1 MATYK
6 VRSAGKIYDFQGP
19 DGLPPDAVKMLASD
33 YFSLGQTQPEAPP
46 PEPKGESGF
55 IPSVKRGFG
64 QLGILA
70 GDVIPA
76 MAAHA
81 VGAEDYAKKQMQ
93 EAAKSSEELAK
104 KYPAEIASYKNI
116 KGFGDAFTY
125 AKEAV
130 GEALPTMIP
139 SLFTGGAATIAGRGA
154 IAAATSAAENAVLA
168 GAAKGVVGEELKQ
181 LATKAG
187 VEAARKVALKYE
199 VGGALAGSAAQNIPD
214 VYQNIYEKT
223 GKQDLGAAFA
233 AGSFNAALDAIT
245 PINLLRKA
253 KMSGIPSKE
262 LGAAWAKRMGKGAL
276 EGFVTEGGTE
286 ALQEASSIAAE
297 NFVAQNSDFFTKANF
312 ERMLE
317 AGLKGG
323 LGGAGITGATNVA
336 FGKGPEKV
344 EPEAIKTSGLG
355 DTEVPEDVGG
365 APALPPPPTPPSG
378 GKRTVEGFGI
388 EPAPEQ
394 VTIPPAVRDQLDEIL
409 GKMLN
414 IGFSP
419 AEALEALKTDN
430 ANPELIRYAEEYFKQ
445 LGAGNAGKPDAGT
458 SGAGAGV
465 GTQPSTKPPTG
476 VAGTTKPDGVVPTKP
491 DANVPPSGKGKQP
504 GTLGEG
510 LGLAT
515 IPYETSAFGGVGKPL
530 VRSSGESNIIDYS
543 GRKIVLMDVNGVQVP
558 YYLSTG
564 SGGKVDVPA
573 GKWYPFF
580 GIGKDGWI
588 NKTGGKEMAGY
599 YGSPALRKAGETLDK
614 NIGDIRG
621 DDTHPR
627 VSSTGSHIDAINTGF
642 NPAENGTPE
651 TLATVRGNIDKL
663 LAQIKGK
670 PSTVEENKPAV
681 PADTEPTS
689 PFGSA
694 EPPTDTTPP
703 VGFTPDDRV
712 LDDYEGL
719 AEVYNKDRK
728 SINRKMPDF
737 KKLSNEQK
745 ERFAKASLDE
755 QEAVFDRIAE
765 ELHGKAETYTPDR
778 MREIV
783 DTTGDGEQALKY
795 LANSSVSDTNKVLA
809 GFLHNFFSKTKLFP
823 TIETELE
830 KSNTGHAGTYTSP
843 THEIKIVAPGKGKQ
857 SRLPKGFGYDTEETT
872 LHEFTHAA
880 TKRIVYLIKTQGRN
894 AVTPQQYAAY
904 KHLESL
910 RDTVK
915 AKFST
920 EQNAE
925 FRRAMSPPDAAHDI
939 DEFIA
944 WGMTNAKFKEALR
957 NVKIKPE
964 NSIFNKTYSKVKDA
978 FDEFVKTIAQLL
990 GMPDEVSIGKSSNAQ
1005 IELVGSLKYLLSTP
1019 LTRTDMLKSSRTNP
1033 QTTTQQQTVTAP
1045 SRDESKMTDK
1055 ELADEAEAEV
1065 QIKERTPKSFFKDLF
1080 SKRGMQ
1086 NLATAFVSD
1095 RYPLKVAS
1103 DKASLFGILRRFGDG
1118 VNDVWGQIT
1127 TAGGKAVFYYDT
1139 VMRNANDEVS
1149 AAVEAYAAKT
1159 GLPLKEALSRLH
1171 IIMEAKH
1178 EGERR
1183 FVHFLKNVPLDD
1195 LEQRIT
1201 YKGQKYSA
1209 AAFRAAI
1216 MKELAQPAYEIT
1228 PDMTEE
1234 QIDQLDKARREHV
1247 LDLRSMLETVVADK
1261 SFWAKTIGNK
1271 LVDQNTNPAFDQN
1284 SPMYNVIA
1292 DRTTRQIEAIKRQ
1305 KMVPGTE
1312 AEVQRVSDSLK
1323 KVHELTKM
1331 LNKRANYQ
1339 SQPSSNV
1346 IDFYDFKNYVP
1357 FKGKPGFTTIDSEY
1371 NMESRRLGG
1380 DMQEGQDPFGGR
1392 KSESE
1397 NPILQSQAD
1406 GAMAAMRLGRKD
1418 LVLAIKNAIKDGIIK
1433 GTVKEKEINFEDR
1446 FLGAASKEAIGG
1458 PNKIF
1463 MYNEDGTIDVLEVHD
1478 KTQLEAI
1485 RRSYRTASPLLDMLN
1500 GITSGIGQTHTRY
1513 NPAFAPMNFVRD
1525 ALTNA
1530 FNLGADFGP
1539 AKSAQLLAAI
1549 SSDVAGGGM
1558 GKSMR
1563 FSNLYSKGKF
1573 DEIER
1578 LAATDKYYA
1587 DLLEYTQAGGRV
1599 SYLEGLAA
1607 KGALDNLI
1615 KEVGRSGI
1623 LQTKDQID
1631 RFIDVY
1637 NDVFELSSRAATY
1650 RMLKDQFFAE
1660 NKASGKFEKDAD
1672 ALADAKAHAVEYA
1685 KNLANFEQVGKY
1697 GKEAGAIFMF
1707 FRPAAIGAARAI
1719 ESLAPAF
1726 GFNEERFREE
1736 AVAEGRTPDQIDKAV
1751 KEMQKKTNQARV
1763 MAMGLTGMGV
1773 GIYMMALMMAGDDD
1787 QGRNKV
1793 ATDDMARW
1801 TRYARFHIPGTDII
1815 IQIPWGY
1822 GLGAF
1827 ASAGAQIAA
1836 IGAGKSSVGE
1846 AFGNIVT
1853 TGMDSFLP
1861 LPVSRI
1867 NWVDNFP
1874 AAAMDTV
1881 TPSMF
1886 RPFFEYVMNLDSL
1899 GREIYNNRQSKY
1911 GDAYTGGDSIPEM
1924 YKQTARALFDATNGA
1939 IDWSPN
1945 TMYFFASNYADG
1957 MAKMASSTTNLG
1969 LSVTG
1974 QKEFDLKNDVAFVSS
1989 FVGSKSN
1996 IDAREFSSI
2005 ETQIKTLD
2013 KRINSLKDRPEQLKQ
2028 FMESNPTAYGAVQFY
2043 NSQINGALKNI
2054 RTQQNVVR
2062 ASKDLTIMERK
2073 AELEKLQLLSNMVK
2087 HRLVETFD
2095 ILDIKP

>member
-1 MATYK
+1 
-6 VRSAGKIYDFQGP
+6 
-19 DGLPPDAVKMLASD
+19 
-33 YFSLGQTQPEAPP
+33 
-46 PEPKGESGF
+46 
-55 IPSVKRGFG
+55 
-64 QLGILA
+64 
-70 GDVIPA
+70 
-76 MAAHA
+76 
-81 VGAEDYAKKQMQ
+81 
-93 EAAKSSEELAK
+93 
-104 KYPAEIASYKNI
+104 
-116 KGFGDAFTY
+116 
-125 AKEAV
+125 
-130 GEALPTMIP
+130 
-139 SLFTGGAATIAGRGA
+139 
-154 IAAATSAAENAVLA
+154 
-168 GAAKGVVGEELKQ
+168 
-181 LATKAG
+181 
-187 VEAARKVALKYE
+187 
-199 VGGALAGSAAQNIPD
+199 
-214 VYQNIYEKT
+214 
-223 GKQDLGAAFA
+223 
-233 AGSFNAALDAIT
+233 
-245 PINLLRKA
+245 
-253 KMSGIPSKE
+253 
-262 LGAAWAKRMGKGAL
+262 
-276 EGFVTEGGTE
+276 
-286 ALQEASSIAAE
+286 
-297 NFVAQNSDFFTKANF
+297 
-312 ERMLE
+312 
-317 AGLKGG
+317 
-323 LGGAGITGATNVA
+323 
-336 FGKGPEKV
+336 
-344 EPEAIKTSGLG
+344 
-355 DTEVPEDVGG
+355 
-365 APALPPPPTPPSG
+365 
-378 GKRTVEGFGI
+378 
-388 EPAPEQ
+388 
-394 VTIPPAVRDQLDEIL
+394 
-409 GKMLN
+409 
-414 IGFSP
+414 
-419 AEALEALKTDN
+419 
-430 ANPELIRYAEEYFKQ
+430 
-445 LGAGNAGKPDAGT
+445 
-458 SGAGAGV
+458 
-465 GTQPSTKPPTG
+465 
-476 VAGTTKPDGVVPTKP
+476 
-491 DANVPPSGKGKQP
+491 
-504 GTLGEG
+504 
-510 LGLAT
+510 
-515 IPYETSAFGGVGKPL
+515 
-530 VRSSGESNIIDYS
+530 
-543 GRKIVLMDVNGVQVP
+543 
-558 YYLSTG
+558 
-564 SGGKVDVPA
+564 
-573 GKWYPFF
+573 
-580 GIGKDGWI
+580 
-588 NKTGGKEMAGY
+588 
-599 YGSPALRKAGETLDK
+599 
-614 NIGDIRG
+614 
-621 DDTHPR
+621 
-627 VSSTGSHIDAINTGF
+627 
-642 NPAENGTPE
+642 
-651 TLATVRGNIDKL
+651 
-663 LAQIKGK
+663 
-670 PSTVEENKPAV
+670 
-681 PADTEPTS
+681 
-689 PFGSA
+689 
-694 EPPTDTTPP
+694 
-703 VGFTPDDRV
+703 
-712 LDDYEGL
+712 
-719 AEVYNKDRK
+719 
-728 SINRKMPDF
+728 MPDF
-737 KKLSNEQK
+737 KKLSDEQK
-745 ERFAKASLDE
+745 ERFAKASLEE
-755 QEAVFDRIAE
+755 QEAIFDRIAE
-765 ELHGKAETYTPDR
+765 ELHGKAETYTPSR

-783 DTTGDGEQALKY
+783 DTTGNGEQALKY
-795 LANSSVSDTNKVLA
+795 LANSSASDTNKVLA
-809 GFLHNFFSKTKLFP
+809 GFLHNFFSKTKKFP
-823 TIETELE
+823 TIKTELE
-830 KSNTGHAGTYTSP
+830 KSNTGHAGAYASP
-843 THEIKIVAPGKGKQ
+843 SHEIRIVAPGKGKQ
-857 SRLPKGFGYDTEETT
+857 SRLPKGYGYDTEETA
-872 LHEFTHAA
+872 LHEYVHAA
-880 TKRIVYLIKTQGRN
+880 AKRIVYLIKTQGRN

-904 KHLESL
+904 QHLESL
-910 RDTVK
+910 RATVLSK
-915 AKFST
+915 LST
-920 EQNAE
+920 EQKIE
-925 FRRAMSPPDAAHDI
+925 FRHALSPSDVAHDI
-939 DEFIA
+939 DEFVA
-944 WGMTNAKFKEALR
+944 WGMTNAKFQEALR
-957 NVKIKPE
+957 SIKIRE
-964 NSIFNKTYSKVKDA
+964 QDSIFTKVKDA

-990 GMPDEVSIGKSSNAQ
+990 GMPNEVSIGKSSNAQ

-1019 LTRTDMLKSSRTNP
+1019 LSKTDMLKGMLSSR
-1033 QTTTQQQTVTAP
+1033 QVTTQQQTVTAP
-1045 SRDESKMTDK
+1045 SRDESTMTDK

-1086 NLATAFVSD
+1086 NLATSFVSD

-1118 VNDVWGQIT
+1118 INDVWGQIT

-1216 MKELAQPAYEIT
+1216 MKELAQPAYAIT

-1234 QIDQLDKARREHV
+1234 QISQLDEARREHV

-1261 SFWAKTIGNK
+1261 SFWAKTINDK

-1312 AEVQRVSDSLK
+1312 DEVQRVSDALK

-1446 FLGAASKEAIGG
+1446 FLGSASKDAIGG

-1478 KTQLEAI
+1478 KAQLEAI

-1539 AKSAQLLAAI
+1539 AKSAQLLSAI
-1549 SSDVAGGGM
+1549 ASDVAGNGM

-1623 LQTKDQID
+1623 LRTKDQID
-1631 RFIDVY
+1631 KFIDVY

-1660 NKASGKFEKDAD
+1660 NKASGKFENDAD

-1751 KEMQKKTNQARV
+1751 KEMQQKTNQARV

-1801 TRYARFHIPGTDII
+1801 TRYARFHMPGTDII

-1827 ASAGAQIAA
+1827 ASAGAQIAS
-1836 IGAGKSSVGE
+1836 IGAGKTSVGE

-1924 YKQTARALFDATNGA
+1924 YKQAARALFDATNGA
-1939 IDWSPN
+1939 VDWSPN

-1969 LSVTG
+1969 LSVAG

-2005 ETQIKTLD
+2005 ENQIKGLD

-2095 ILDIKP
+2095 VLDIKP

>member
-1 MATYK
+1 
-6 VRSAGKIYDFQGP
+6 
-19 DGLPPDAVKMLASD
+19 MLASD
-33 YFSLGQTQPEAPP
+33 YFNFSQAPQEAPP

-55 IPSVKRGFG
+55 MPSVKRGFG
-64 QLGILA
+64 QLGALG
-70 GDVIPA
+70 GDVVPA
-76 MAAHA
+76 MLAQA
-81 VGAEDYAKKQMQ
+81 VGPIFSKNSEAYSEAQMQ
-93 EAAKSSEELAK
+93 EYAKTSEELAK
-104 KYPAEIASYKNI
+104 KYPAEIASYKDI
-116 KGFGDAFTY
+116 KGVGDALTY

-130 GEALPTMIP
+130 GEAVPTILP
-139 SLFTGGAATIAGRGA
+139 SLFTGGTATLLGKGA
-154 IAAATSAAENAVLA
+154 IAAANNAAKNAVLA
-168 GAAKGVVGEELKQ
+168 GAARGVVGEELKQ

-245 PINLLRKA
+245 PISLLRKA
-253 KMSGIPSKE
+253 KLSGIPSEE
-262 LGAAWAKRMGKGAL
+262 LGAAWAKRMGKGAVQ
-276 EGFVTEGGTE
+276 GFATEGGTE

-297 NFVAQNSDFFTKANF
+297 NFVAQNSDFFTKENF
-312 ERMLE
+312 ERLIE

-323 LGGAGITGATNVA
+323 LGGAGITAATNVA

-344 EPEAIKTSGLG
+344 EPEAIQTSGLG
-355 DTEVPEDVGG
+355 DTEVPENVDGG
-365 APALPPPPTPPSG
+365 PSLPPPPPPPPSG
-378 GKRTVEGFGI
+378 GGRTVEGFGV
-388 EPAPEQ
+388 EPPPEQ
-394 VTIPPAVRDQLDEIL
+394 ITIPPVVKDQID
-409 GKMLN
+409 KMLD

-430 ANPELIRYAEEYFKQ
+430 ADPQLIRYAEEYIKQLGTKSVEQPEVVVGAGIPGVVKTEVDELIKSGLDHEGVITALIEGDAEPGFVEYAAKYLKQ
-445 LGAGNAGKPDAGT
+445 LGAGNAGQPNAGS

-465 GTQPSTKPPTG
+465 GTQPDASTAPETVGAPESG
-476 VAGTTKPDGVVPTKP
+476 GVVPTGP
-491 DANVPPSGKGKQP
+491 DANVPPP
-504 GTLGEG
+504 
-510 LGLAT
+510 
-515 IPYETSAFGGVGKPL
+515 
-530 VRSSGESNIIDYS
+530 
-543 GRKIVLMDVNGVQVP
+543 RKRR
-558 YYLSTG
+558 G
-564 SGGKVDVPA
+564 SGP
-573 GKWYPFF
+573 
-580 GIGKDGWI
+580 
-588 NKTGGKEMAGY
+588 
-599 YGSPALRKAGETLDK
+599 L
-614 NIGDIRG
+614 
-621 DDTHPR
+621 
-627 VSSTGSHIDAINTGF
+627 NT
-642 NPAENGTPE
+642 PP
-651 TLATVRGNIDKL
+651 
-663 LAQIKGK
+663 
-670 PSTVEENKPAV
+670 

-689 PFGSA
+689 PFGGT
-694 EPPTDTTPP
+694 EPPAGTTPP
-703 VGFTPDDRV
+703 VEFTPDERV

-719 AEVYNKDRK
+719 AEVYNKDRR

-745 ERFAKASLDE
+745 ERFAKATLDE
-755 QEAVFDRIAE
+755 QEAMFDRIAE
-765 ELHGKAETYTPDR
+765 ELHGKAETYTPER

-783 DTTGDGEQALKY
+783 DTTGNGEQALKY
-795 LANSSVSDTNKVLA
+795 LANSSASDTNKVLA
-809 GFLHNFFSKTKLFP
+809 GFLHNFFSKTKKFP
-823 TIETELE
+823 TIKTELE
-830 KSNTGHAGTYTSP
+830 KSNTGHAGAYASP
-843 THEIKIVAPGKGKQ
+843 SHEIRIVAPGKGKQ
-857 SRLPKGFGYDTEETT
+857 SRLPKGYGYDTEETT
-872 LHEFTHAA
+872 LHEYVHAA
-880 TKRIVYLIKTQGRN
+880 AKRIVYLIKTQGRN

-920 EQNAE
+920 EQNRE
-925 FRRAMSPPDAAHDI
+925 FRSAMSPPDAEHDI

-944 WGMTNAKFKEALR
+944 WGMTNAKFQAALR
-957 NVKIKPE
+957 SVKIKPE

-990 GMPDEVSIGKSSNAQ
+990 GMPNEISIGKSSDAY

-1019 LTRTDMLKSSRTNP
+1019 LSKTDMLKGMLSSR
-1033 QTTTQQQTVTAP
+1033 QVTTQQQTVSAP
-1045 SRDESKMTDK
+1045 SRDESTMTDK

-1080 SKRGMQ
+1080 SKRGAQ
-1086 NLATAFVSD
+1086 RLATNFVSD

-1103 DKASLFGILRRFGDG
+1103 NKADLFGILRTFGEG
-1118 VNDVWGQIT
+1118 INDVWTQVT
-1127 TAGGKAVFYYDT
+1127 TSGGKAVYIYDT
-1139 VMRNANDEVS
+1139 VMRNSNDEVS

-1209 AAFRAAI
+1209 AAFRSAI
-1216 MKELAQPAYEIT
+1216 MKELSQPAYEVT

-1234 QIDQLDKARREHV
+1234 QISQLDEARREHV
-1247 LDLRSMLETVVADK
+1247 LDLRSMLETIVADK
-1261 SFWAKTIGNK
+1261 SFLAKTINGK
-1271 LVDQNTNPAFDQN
+1271 LVDQNTNPAFDPN

-1312 AEVQRVSDSLK
+1312 AEVQRVSDALR

-1380 DMQEGQDPFGGR
+1380 ELQEGQDPFSGR

-1397 NPILQSQAD
+1397 NPILQSQAE

-1418 LVLAIKNAIKDGIIK
+1418 LILAIKNAIKDGIIK

-1446 FLGAASKEAIGG
+1446 FLGTASKDTIGG

-1463 MYNEDGTIDVLEVHD
+1463 MYNEDGTIDVLEIHD
-1478 KTQLEAI
+1478 KVQLEAI

-1539 AKSAQLLAAI
+1539 AKAWQLLTAI
-1549 SSDVAGGGM
+1549 ASDVVGGGM

-1578 LAATDKYYA
+1578 LAASDPYYA

-1623 LQTKDQID
+1623 LRTKDQVD

-1637 NDVFELSSRAATY
+1637 NDTFELSSRAATY
-1650 RMLKDQFFAE
+1650 RMLKSQFFAE

-1672 ALADAKAHAVEYA
+1672 ALADAKARAVEYV

-1707 FRPAAIGAARAI
+1707 FRPAATGAARAI

-1773 GIYMMALMMAGDDD
+1773 GMYMMALMMAGDDD

-1827 ASAGAQIAA
+1827 ASAGAQIAS
-1836 IGAGKSSVGE
+1836 IGAGKASVGE

-1861 LPVSRI
+1861 LPISRI
-1867 NWVDNFP
+1867 SPIDNLP
-1874 AAAMDTV
+1874 AFAMDSV

-1886 RPFFEYVMNLDSL
+1886 RPFFEYVMNLDGL

-1911 GDAYTGGDSIPEM
+1911 GDAYTGGDNIPEM
-1924 YKQTARALFDATNGA
+1924 YKQAARALFDATNGA
-1939 IDWSPN
+1939 TDISPN
-1945 TMYFFASNYADG
+1945 TMYFFASSYADG
-1957 MAKMASSTTNLG
+1957 MAKMASSATNLG
-1969 LSVTG
+1969 LSVSG

-1989 FVGSKSN
+1989 FVGAKSN

-2005 ETQIKTLD
+2005 EDQIKGLD

-2028 FMESNPTAYGAVQFY
+2028 FMEANPAAYNAVQFY

-2062 ASKDLTIMERK
+2062 ASKELTIMERK
-2073 AELEKLQLLSNMVK
+2073 EELERLKLLSNMVK
-2087 HRLVETFD
+2087 HRLVETFEL
-2095 ILDIKP
+2095 LDVKP

>member
-19 DGLPPDAVKMLASD
+19 DGLPPDAVKMLAAD
-33 YFSLGQTQPEAPP
+33 YFSFSQAPQEAPP

-64 QLGILA
+64 QLGALG
-70 GDVIPA
+70 GDVVPA
-76 MAAHA
+76 MLAQA
-81 VGAEDYAKKQMQ
+81 VGPIFSKNSEAYSEAQMQ
-93 EAAKSSEELAK
+93 EYAKTSEELAK
-104 KYPAEIASYKNI
+104 KYPAEIASYKDI
-116 KGFGDAFTY
+116 KGVGDALTY

-130 GEALPTMIP
+130 GEAVPTILP
-139 SLFTGGAATIAGRGA
+139 SLFTGGTATILGRGA
-154 IAAATSAAENAVLA
+154 IAAANNAAKNAVLA

-223 GKQDLGAAFA
+223 GKQDLSAAFV

-245 PINLLRKA
+245 PISLLRKA
-253 KMSGIPSKE
+253 KLSGIPSEE
-262 LGAAWAKRMGKGAL
+262 LGAAWAKRMGKGAVQ
-276 EGFVTEGGTE
+276 GFATEGGTE
-286 ALQEASSIAAE
+286 SLQEASSIAAE
-297 NFVAQNSDFFTKANF
+297 NFVAQNSDFFTKENF
-312 ERMLE
+312 ERLIE

-323 LGGAGITGATNVA
+323 LGGAGITAATNVA

-355 DTEVPEDVGG
+355 DTEVPEDVDGG
-365 APALPPPPTPPSG
+365 PLPLPPPPSAG
-378 GKRTVEGFGI
+378 GRTVEGFGV
-388 EPAPEQ
+388 EPPPEQ
-394 VTIPPAVRDQLDEIL
+394 ITIPPVVKDKIDEIL

-430 ANPELIRYAEEYFKQ
+430 ADPQLIRYAEEYFKQ
-445 LGAGNAGKPDAGT
+445 LGAGNAGQPNAGS

-465 GTQPSTKPPTG
+465 GTQPDAEAAPET
-476 VAGTTKPDGVVPTKP
+476 VGTPESGGVVPTGP
-491 DANVPPSGKGKQP
+491 DANVPPP
-504 GTLGEG
+504 
-510 LGLAT
+510 
-515 IPYETSAFGGVGKPL
+515 
-530 VRSSGESNIIDYS
+530 
-543 GRKIVLMDVNGVQVP
+543 RKRR
-558 YYLSTG
+558 G
-564 SGGKVDVPA
+564 SGP
-573 GKWYPFF
+573 
-580 GIGKDGWI
+580 
-588 NKTGGKEMAGY
+588 
-599 YGSPALRKAGETLDK
+599 LD
-614 NIGDIRG
+614 
-621 DDTHPR
+621 T
-627 VSSTGSHIDAINTGF
+627 
-642 NPAENGTPE
+642 TP
-651 TLATVRGNIDKL
+651 
-663 LAQIKGK
+663 
-670 PSTVEENKPAV
+670 

-689 PFGSA
+689 PFGGT
-694 EPPTDTTPP
+694 EPPVGTTPP
-703 VGFTPDDRV
+703 VEFTPDERV

-719 AEVYNKDRK
+719 AEVYNKDRR

-737 KKLSNEQK
+737 KKLSDEQK

-755 QEAVFDRIAE
+755 QEAMFDRIAE
-765 ELHGKAETYTPDR
+765 ELHGKAETYTPSR

-783 DTTGDGEQALKY
+783 DATGDGEPALKY
-795 LANSSVSDTNKVLA
+795 LANSSASDTNKVLA

-823 TIETELE
+823 TIGTELD
-830 KSNTGHAGTYTSP
+830 KPGLGRAGSYTIP
-843 THEIKIVAPGKGKQ
+843 THDIKIVGPKKGQ
-857 SRLPKGFGYDTEETT
+857 RSNLPQGLGYDAEETA
-872 LHEFTHAA
+872 LHEYVHAA
-880 TKRIVYLIKTQGRN
+880 TRRVSFLIKTQGRN

-910 RDTVK
+910 RDTVR

-925 FRRAMSPPDAAHDI
+925 FRRAMSPPDAAHNI
-939 DEFIA
+939 DEFIS
-944 WGMTNAKFKEALR
+944 WGMTNAKFQEALR

-964 NSIFNKTYSKVKDA
+964 NSIFTKVKDA

-990 GMPDEVSIGKSSNAQ
+990 GMPDEISIGKSSDAY
-1005 IELVGSLKYLLSTP
+1005 IELVGSLKYVISTP
-1019 LTRTDMLKSSRTNP
+1019 VTKEEFTKGQFVKKGKTP
-1033 QTTTQQQTVTAP
+1033 QDITQQQTVSAP
-1045 SRDESKMTDK
+1045 SRDESTMTDK

-1065 QIKERTPKSFFKDLF
+1065 QIKDRTPKSYFKDLF
-1080 SKRGMQ
+1080 SKRGAQ
-1086 NLATAFVSD
+1086 RLATNFVSD

-1103 DKASLFGILRRFGDG
+1103 NKADLFGILKTFGEG
-1118 VNDVWGQIT
+1118 VNDVWGQVT
-1127 TAGGKAVFYYDT
+1127 SSGGKAVYIYDT

-1183 FVHFLKNVPLDD
+1183 LVHFLKNVPLDD

-1209 AAFRAAI
+1209 AAFRSAI
-1216 MKELAQPAYEIT
+1216 MKELSQPAYKVT
-1228 PDMTEE
+1228 PGMTEE
-1234 QIDQLDKARREHV
+1234 QISKLDEARREHA
-1247 LDLRSMLETVVADK
+1247 LDLRSMLETIVADK
-1261 SFWAKTIGNK
+1261 SFLAKTIGNK
-1271 LVDQNTNPAFDQN
+1271 LVDQKTNPAFDLN

-1292 DRTTRQIEAIKRQ
+1292 DRTTRQIEAIKKQ

-1323 KVHELTKM
+1323 KVHDLTKM

-1380 DMQEGQDPFGGR
+1380 ELQEGQDPFGGR

-1418 LVLAIKNAIKDGIIK
+1418 LILAIKNAIKDGIIK

-1446 FLGAASKEAIGG
+1446 FLGTANKDIIGG

-1463 MYNEDGTIDVLEVHD
+1463 MYNEDGTIDVLEIHD
-1478 KTQLEAI
+1478 KVQLEAI
-1485 RRSYRTASPLLDMLN
+1485 RRSYRTASPLLDVLN
-1500 GITSGIGQTHTRY
+1500 SITSGIGQTHTRY

-1539 AKSAQLLAAI
+1539 AKSWQLLTAI
-1549 SSDVAGGGM
+1549 ASDVVGGGM

-1578 LAATDKYYA
+1578 LAASDPYYA

-1599 SYLEGLAA
+1599 SYLQGLAA
-1607 KGALDNLI
+1607 KGALDNLV

-1623 LQTKDQID
+1623 LRTKDRVD
-1631 RFIDVY
+1631 RFIDIY
-1637 NDVFELSSRAATY
+1637 NDIFELSSRAATY
-1650 RMLKDQFFAE
+1650 RMLKSQFFAE

-1672 ALADAKAHAVEYA
+1672 SLADAKARAVEYA

-1707 FRPAAIGAARAI
+1707 FRPAATGAARAI

-1726 GFNEERFREE
+1726 RLLPPGMGGFNETLFREE
-1736 AVAEGRTPDQIDKAV
+1736 AAAEGRTPEQIDKAV
-1751 KEMQKKTNQARV
+1751 KEMMQKASSAAY

-1773 GIYMMALMMAGDDD
+1773 GMYMMALMLAGDDE

-1836 IGAGKSSVGE
+1836 ISSGKASVGE

-1867 NWVDNFP
+1867 SPIDNFP
-1874 AAAMDTV
+1874 AFAMDSV

-1886 RPFFEYVMNLDSL
+1886 RPFFEYVMNLDGL

-1911 GDAYTGGDSIPEM
+1911 GDAYTGGDNIPEM
-1924 YKQTARALFDATNGA
+1924 YKKAARALFDATNGA
-1939 IDWSPN
+1939 TDISPN
-1945 TMYFFASNYADG
+1945 TMYFFASSYADG
-1957 MAKMASSTTNLG
+1957 MAKMASSATNLG
-1969 LSVTG
+1969 LSVSG

-1989 FVGSKSN
+1989 FIGSKSN

-2005 ETQIKTLD
+2005 EDQIKGLD
-2013 KRINSLKDRPEQLKQ
+2013 KRINSLKDRPDQLKQ
-2028 FMESNPTAYGAVQFY
+2028 FMEANPAAYNAVQFY

-2054 RTQQNVVR
+2054 RTQQNIVR
-2062 ASKDLTIMERK
+2062 ASKELTLMERK
-2073 AELEKLQLLSNMVK
+2073 EELERLKLLSNMVK
-2087 HRLVETFD
+2087 HRLVETFEL
-2095 ILDIKP
+2095 LDVKP

>member
-33 YFSLGQTQPEAPP
+33 YFNFSQTPQEAPP

-70 GDVIPA
+70 GDVVPA

-104 KYPAEIASYKNI
+104 KYPTEIASYKDI
-116 KGFGDAFTY
+116 KGLGDALIY
-125 AKEAV
+125 AKEAI
-130 GEALPTMIP
+130 GEAVPTMIP

-154 IAAATSAAENAVLA
+154 IAAATSAAEKAVLA
-168 GAAKGVVGEELKQ
+168 RAAEGVVGEELKQ

-187 VEAARKVALKYE
+187 IEAARKVALKYE

-233 AGSFNAALDAIT
+233 AGSFNAVLDAIT
-245 PINLLRKA
+245 PISLLRKA
-253 KMSGIPSKE
+253 KLSGIPSKE
-262 LGAAWAKRMGKGAL
+262 LGAAWAKRMGKGAVQ
-276 EGFVTEGGTE
+276 GFATEGGTE

-297 NFVAQNSDFFTKANF
+297 NFVAQNSDFFTKENF
-312 ERMLE
+312 ERLIE

-323 LGGAGITGATNVA
+323 LGGAGITAATNVA

-355 DTEVPEDVGG
+355 DTEVPDDAGG
-365 APALPPPPTPPSG
+365 APSLPPPPAPPSG
-378 GKRTVEGFGI
+378 GGRTVEGFGV
-388 EPAPEQ
+388 EPPPEQ
-394 VTIPPAVRDQLDEIL
+394 ITIPPVVKDKID
-409 GKMLN
+409 KMLD

-430 ANPELIRYAEEYFKQ
+430 ADPQLIRYAEEYFKQ
-445 LGAGNAGKPDAGT
+445 LGAGNAGQPDAGS

-465 GTQPSTKPPTG
+465 GTQPDASTAPET
-476 VAGTTKPDGVVPTKP
+476 AGTPESGGVVPTGP
-491 DANVPPSGKGKQP
+491 DANVPPPRKGKQP
-504 GTLGEG
+504 G
-510 LGLAT
+510 
-515 IPYETSAFGGVGKPL
+515 PL
-530 VRSSGESNIIDYS
+530 
-543 GRKIVLMDVNGVQVP
+543 
-558 YYLSTG
+558 
-564 SGGKVDVPA
+564 
-573 GKWYPFF
+573 
-580 GIGKDGWI
+580 
-588 NKTGGKEMAGY
+588 
-599 YGSPALRKAGETLDK
+599 
-614 NIGDIRG
+614 
-621 DDTHPR
+621 DT
-627 VSSTGSHIDAINTGF
+627 
-642 NPAENGTPE
+642 TP
-651 TLATVRGNIDKL
+651 
-663 LAQIKGK
+663 
-670 PSTVEENKPAV
+670 

-689 PFGSA
+689 PFGGT
-694 EPPTDTTPP
+694 EPPAGTTPP
-703 VGFTPDDRV
+703 AGTKPILDETPPAGFTADDRV

-719 AEVYNKDRK
+719 AEVYNKDRR

-737 KKLSNEQK
+737 KKLSDEQK
-745 ERFAKASLDE
+745 ERFSKASLEE
-755 QEAVFDRIAE
+755 QEAIFDRIAE
-765 ELHGKAETYTPDR
+765 ELHGKAETYTPSR

-795 LANSSVSDTNKVLA
+795 LANSSGNDTNKVLA

-823 TIETELE
+823 TVETELE
-830 KSNTGHAGTYTSP
+830 KPGLGRAGSYRIP
-843 THEIKIVAPGKGKQ
+843 THEIRIVAPEKGKQ
-857 SRLPKGFGYDTEETT
+857 SLLPQGFGYDTEETM

-880 TKRIVYLIKTQGRN
+880 TRRISFLIKTQGRN
-894 AVTPQQYAAY
+894 AVTFQQYAAY

-920 EQNAE
+920 EQNRE
-925 FRRAMSPPDAAHDI
+925 FERAMSPIDAAHNI
-939 DEFIA
+939 DEFIS
-944 WGMTNAKFKEALR
+944 WGMTNAKFQAALR
-957 NVKIKPE
+957 SVKIKPE
-964 NSIFNKTYSKVKDA
+964 NSIFTKVSNA

-990 GMPDEVSIGKSSNAQ
+990 GMPDEISIGKSSDAY
-1005 IELVGSLKYLLSTP
+1005 IELVGSLKYLISTP
-1019 LTRTDMLKSSRTNP
+1019 VTREEFNKTYKRNQIS
-1033 QTTTQQQTVTAP
+1033 QTVAQQTVTAP
-1045 SRDESKMTDK
+1045 SRDESTMTDK

-1065 QIKERTPKSFFKDLF
+1065 QIKERTPKSYFKDMF
-1080 SKRGMQ
+1080 SKRGAQ
-1086 NLATAFVSD
+1086 RLAANFVSD

-1103 DKASLFGILRRFGDG
+1103 DKARLFGILRTFGEG
-1118 VNDVWGQIT
+1118 VNDVWRQVTTSGGQ
-1127 TAGGKAVFYYDT
+1127 AVYVYDT

-1149 AAVEAYAAKT
+1149 SAVEAYAAKA

-1216 MKELAQPAYEIT
+1216 MKELSQPAYEVT
-1228 PDMTEE
+1228 PGMTEE
-1234 QIDQLDKARREHV
+1234 QISQLDEARREHA
-1247 LDLRSMLETVVADK
+1247 LDLRSMLETIVADK
-1261 SFWAKTIGNK
+1261 SFWAKTINDK

-1312 AEVQRVSDSLK
+1312 AEVQKVSDALK

-1331 LNKRANYQ
+1331 LNRRANYQ

-1346 IDFYDFKNYVP
+1346 IDFYNFKNYVP

-1380 DMQEGQDPFGGR
+1380 ELQEGQDPFSGR

-1397 NPILQSQAD
+1397 NPILQSQAE
-1406 GAMAAMRLGRKD
+1406 GAMAAMRVGRKD

-1446 FLGAASKEAIGG
+1446 FLGTANKDTIGG

-1463 MYNEDGTIDVLEVHD
+1463 MYNEDGTIDVLEIHD
-1478 KTQLEAI
+1478 KAQLEAI
-1485 RRSYRTASPLLDMLN
+1485 RRSYRTAFPLLDLLN
-1500 GITSGIGQTHTRY
+1500 SITSGIGQTHTRY

-1539 AKSAQLLAAI
+1539 AKSWQLLTAI
-1549 SSDVAGGGM
+1549 ASDVVGGGM

-1563 FSNLYSKGKF
+1563 FSNLYAKGKF

-1578 LAATDKYYA
+1578 LAASDSYYA
-1587 DLLEYTQAGGRV
+1587 DLLEYTKEGGRV

-1607 KGALDNLI
+1607 KGALDNLVREI
-1615 KEVGRSGI
+1615 GQSGI
-1623 LQTKDQID
+1623 LRTKAQID
-1631 RFIDVY
+1631 KFIDVY
-1637 NDVFELSSRAATY
+1637 NDTFELSSRAATY

-1660 NKASGKFEKDAD
+1660 NKASGEFENDAD
-1672 ALADAKAHAVEYA
+1672 SLADAKSRAVEYA

-1707 FRPAAIGAARAI
+1707 FRPAATGAARAI

-1726 GFNEERFREE
+1726 RLLPPGMGGFDEAVFREE
-1736 AVAEGRTPDQIDKAV
+1736 AAAEGRTPEQIDKAV
-1751 KEMQKKTNQARV
+1751 KKMMRQASSAAY
-1763 MAMGLTGMGV
+1763 MAMGLTGIGV
-1773 GIYMMALMMAGDDD
+1773 GMYMMALMLAGDDD

-1836 IGAGKSSVGE
+1836 IGAGKASVGE
-1846 AFGNIVT
+1846 ALGNIAT
-1853 TGMDSFLP
+1853 TGLDSFLP

-1867 NWVDNFP
+1867 SPFDNLP
-1874 AAAMDTV
+1874 AFAMDSV

-1886 RPFFEYVMNLDSL
+1886 RPFFEYVMNLDGL

-1911 GDAYTGGDSIPEM
+1911 GDAYTGGDNIPEI
-1924 YKQTARALFDATNGA
+1924 YKQAARALFDATNGA
-1939 IDWSPN
+1939 ADISPN
-1945 TMYFFASNYADG
+1945 TMYFFASSYADG
-1957 MAKMASSTTNLG
+1957 MAKMASSATNLG
-1969 LSVTG
+1969 LSVSG
-1974 QKEFDLKNDVAFVSS
+1974 QKEFDLKNDIAFVSS
-1989 FVGSKSN
+1989 FVGAKSN

-2005 ETQIKTLD
+2005 EDQIKGLD

-2028 FMESNPTAYGAVQFY
+2028 FMEANPAAYNAVQFY

-2062 ASKDLTIMERK
+2062 ASKELTIMERK
-2073 AELEKLQLLSNMVK
+2073 EELERLKLLSNMVK
-2087 HRLVETFD
+2087 HRLVETFEL
-2095 ILDIKP
+2095 LDVKP

>member
-33 YFSLGQTQPEAPP
+33 YFSLGQAPQEAPP

-70 GDVIPA
+70 GDVVPA
-76 MAAHA
+76 MAAQA
-81 VGAEDYAKKQMQ
+81 VGPIFSKNSKAYSEAQMQ

-104 KYPAEIASYKNI
+104 KYPAEIASYKDI
-116 KGFGDAFTY
+116 KGFGDALTY

-130 GEALPTMIP
+130 GEAVPTMIP
-139 SLFTGGAATIAGRGA
+139 SLFTGGTATILGRGA
-154 IAAATSAAENAVLA
+154 IAAATSAAEKAVLA

-187 VEAARKVALKYE
+187 VEAARKEALKYE

-253 KMSGIPSKE
+253 KLSGIPSKE

-312 ERMLE
+312 ERMIE

-323 LGGAGITGATNVA
+323 LGGAGITAATNVA

-365 APALPPPPTPPSG
+365 APSLPPPPPPPSG
-378 GKRTVEGFGI
+378 GGRTVEGFGI
-388 EPAPEQ
+388 EPPPEQ
-394 VTIPPAVRDQLDEIL
+394 VTIPPVVKDQLDEIL

-430 ANPELIRYAEEYFKQ
+430 APPELIRYAEEYFKQ
-445 LGAGNAGKPDAGT
+445 LGAGNAGQPNAGS
-458 SGAGAGV
+458 SGASAGV
-465 GTQPSTKPPTG
+465 GVQPGTSPATG
-476 VAGTTKPDGVVPTKP
+476 VAGTTEPDGVVPTKP
-491 DANVPPSGKGKQP
+491 DANVPPPRKRKQP

-543 GRKIVLMDVNGVQVP
+543 GRKIVLMDVNGAQVP

-670 PSTVEENKPAV
+670 PSTVKPAA

-689 PFGSA
+689 PFGGT
-694 EPPTDTTPP
+694 EPPADTTPP
-703 VGFTPDDRV
+703 AGFTPDERV

-719 AEVYNKDRK
+719 AEVYNKDRR

-737 KKLSNEQK
+737 KKLSDEQK

-755 QEAVFDRIAE
+755 QEAIFDRIAE

-823 TIETELE
+823 TIGTELE
-830 KSNTGHAGTYTSP
+830 KPSAKYAGFYRSIA
-843 THEIKIVAPGKGKQ
+843 HDIQIVGPKKGKQ
-857 SRLPKGFGYDTEETT
+857 SRLPTGYGYDTEETT

-880 TKRIVYLIKTQGRN
+880 AKRIVYLIKTQGRS

-904 KHLESL
+904 QHLESL
-910 RDTVK
+910 RATVLSK
-915 AKFST
+915 LST
-920 EQNAE
+920 EQKIEFRHALSPSNAE
-925 FRRAMSPPDAAHDI
+925 HDI

-957 NVKIKPE
+957 NVKIRE
-964 NSIFNKTYSKVKDA
+964 QDSIFTKVKDA

-990 GMPDEVSIGKSSNAQ
+990 GMPNEVSIGKSSNAQ

-1019 LTRTDMLKSSRTNP
+1019 LSMADIIKSSRTNP

-1080 SKRGMQ
+1080 SKRGAQ
-1086 NLATAFVSD
+1086 RLATNFVSD

-1103 DKASLFGILRRFGDG
+1103 NKADLFGILKTFGEG
-1118 VNDVWGQIT
+1118 INDVWTQVT
-1127 TAGGKAVFYYDT
+1127 TSGGKAVYIYDT
-1139 VMRNANDEVS
+1139 VMRNSNDEVS

-1209 AAFRAAI
+1209 AAFRSAI
-1216 MKELAQPAYEIT
+1216 MKELAQPAYAIT

-1234 QIDQLDKARREHV
+1234 QISKLDKARREHA
-1247 LDLRSMLETVVADK
+1247 LDLRSMLETIVADK
-1261 SFWAKTIGNK
+1261 SFLAKTINGK
-1271 LVDQNTNPAFDQN
+1271 LVDQNTNPAFDPN

-1312 AEVQRVSDSLK
+1312 AEVQRVSDALR

-1380 DMQEGQDPFGGR
+1380 ELQEGQDPFSGR

-1397 NPILQSQAD
+1397 NPILQSQAE

-1418 LVLAIKNAIKDGIIK
+1418 LILAIKNAIKDGIIK

-1446 FLGAASKEAIGG
+1446 FLGTASKDTIGG

-1463 MYNEDGTIDVLEVHD
+1463 MYNEDGTIDVLEIHD
-1478 KTQLEAI
+1478 KVQLEAI
-1485 RRSYRTASPLLDMLN
+1485 RRSYRTASPLLDVLN

-1539 AKSAQLLAAI
+1539 AKSWQLLTAI
-1549 SSDVAGGGM
+1549 ASDVVGGGM

-1578 LAATDKYYA
+1578 LAASDPYYA

-1607 KGALDNLI
+1607 KGALDSLV

-1623 LQTKDQID
+1623 LRTKDQVD

-1637 NDVFELSSRAATY
+1637 NDTFELSSRAATY
-1650 RMLKDQFFAE
+1650 RMLKSQFFAE
-1660 NKASGKFEKDAD
+1660 NKASGKFKKDAD
-1672 ALADAKAHAVEYA
+1672 ALADAKARAVEYT

-1707 FRPAAIGAARAI
+1707 FRPAATGAARAI

-1773 GIYMMALMMAGDDD
+1773 GMYMMALMMAGDDD

-1827 ASAGAQIAA
+1827 ASAGAQIAS
-1836 IGAGKSSVGE
+1836 IGAGKASVGE

-1867 NWVDNFP
+1867 SPIDNLP
-1874 AAAMDTV
+1874 AFAMDSV

-1886 RPFFEYVMNLDSL
+1886 RPFFEYVMNLDGL

-1911 GDAYTGGDSIPEM
+1911 GDAYTGGDNIPEI
-1924 YKQTARALFDATNGA
+1924 YKQAARALFDATNGA
-1939 IDWSPN
+1939 ADISPN
-1945 TMYFFASNYADG
+1945 TMYFFASSYADG
-1957 MAKMASSTTNLG
+1957 MAKMASSATNLG
-1969 LSVTG
+1969 LSVSG

-1989 FVGSKSN
+1989 FVGAKSN

-2005 ETQIKTLD
+2005 EDQIKGLD

-2028 FMESNPTAYGAVQFY
+2028 FMEANPAAYNAVQFY

-2062 ASKDLTIMERK
+2062 ASKELTIMERK
-2073 AELEKLQLLSNMVK
+2073 EELERLKLLSNMVK

>member
-19 DGLPPDAVKMLASD
+19 DGLPPDAVKMLAAD
-33 YFSLGQTQPEAPP
+33 YFSFSQAPQEAPP

-70 GDVIPA
+70 GDVVPA
-76 MAAHA
+76 MAAQA
-81 VGAEDYAKKQMQ
+81 VGPIFSKNSEAYSEAQMK
-93 EAAKSSEELAK
+93 EAAKSSEELAR
-104 KYPAEIASYKNI
+104 KYPAEIASYKDI
-116 KGFGDAFTY
+116 KGVGDALTY

-130 GEALPTMIP
+130 GEAVPTMIP

-154 IAAATSAAENAVLA
+154 IAAASKAAEKAVLA
-168 GAAKGVVGEELKQ
+168 RAAEGVVGEELKQ

-199 VGGALAGSAAQNIPD
+199 VGGALTGSAAQNIPD

-223 GKQDLGAAFA
+223 GKQDLSAAFV

-253 KMSGIPSKE
+253 KLSGIPSEE
-262 LGAAWAKRMGKGAL
+262 LGAAWAKRMGKGAVQ
-276 EGFVTEGGTE
+276 GFATEGGTE

-297 NFVAQNSDFFTKANF
+297 NFVAQNSDFFTKENF
-312 ERMLE
+312 ERLIE

-323 LGGAGITGATNVA
+323 LGGAGITAATNVA

-355 DTEVPEDVGG
+355 DTEVPEDVDGG
-365 APALPPPPTPPSG
+365 PLPLPPPPSAG
-378 GKRTVEGFGI
+378 GRSVEGFGV
-388 EPAPEQ
+388 EPPPEQ
-394 VTIPPAVRDQLDEIL
+394 ITIPPVIKDQLDGIL

-419 AEALEALKTDN
+419 AEALEALRTDN
-430 ANPELIRYAEEYFKQ
+430 ADPQLIRYAEEYFKQ
-445 LGAGNAGKPDAGT
+445 LGAGNAGQSDTGA
-458 SGAGAGV
+458 SGAGVGV
-465 GTQPSTKPPTG
+465 GTQPDADTAPET
-476 VAGTTKPDGVVPTKP
+476 AGTPEPRGVVPTGP
-491 DANVPPSGKGKQP
+491 DANVPPP
-504 GTLGEG
+504 
-510 LGLAT
+510 
-515 IPYETSAFGGVGKPL
+515 
-530 VRSSGESNIIDYS
+530 
-543 GRKIVLMDVNGVQVP
+543 RKRR
-558 YYLSTG
+558 G
-564 SGGKVDVPA
+564 SGP
-573 GKWYPFF
+573 
-580 GIGKDGWI
+580 
-588 NKTGGKEMAGY
+588 
-599 YGSPALRKAGETLDK
+599 LD
-614 NIGDIRG
+614 
-621 DDTHPR
+621 T
-627 VSSTGSHIDAINTGF
+627 
-642 NPAENGTPE
+642 TP
-651 TLATVRGNIDKL
+651 
-663 LAQIKGK
+663 
-670 PSTVEENKPAV
+670 

-689 PFGSA
+689 PFGGT
-694 EPPTDTTPP
+694 EPPVGTTPP
-703 VGFTPDDRV
+703 ASTKPILDGTPPVEFTPDERV

-719 AEVYNKDRK
+719 AEVYNKDRR

-737 KKLSNEQK
+737 KNLSSEQK
-745 ERFAKASLDE
+745 ERFSKATLDE
-755 QEAVFDRIAE
+755 QEAMFDRIAE

-778 MREIV
+778 MREII

-795 LANSSVSDTNKVLA
+795 LANSSASDTNKVLA
-809 GFLHNFFSKTKLFP
+809 GFLHNFFSKTKKFP
-823 TIETELE
+823 TIKTELE
-830 KSNTGHAGTYTSP
+830 KSNTGHAGSYTSP

-880 TKRIVYLIKTQGRN
+880 AKRIVYLIKTQGRN

-920 EQNAE
+920 EQNKE
-925 FRRAMSPPDAAHDI
+925 FRSAMSPSDVAHDI

-944 WGMTNAKFKEALR
+944 WGMTNAKFQEALR
-957 NVKIKPE
+957 NVKIRE
-964 NSIFNKTYSKVKDA
+964 QDSIFTKVKDA

-1019 LTRTDMLKSSRTNP
+1019 LTKTDMLKGMRANP
-1033 QTTTQQQTVTAP
+1033 QVTTQQQTVSAP
-1045 SRDESKMTDK
+1045 SRDESTMTDK

-1086 NLATAFVSD
+1086 NLAANFVSD

-1103 DKASLFGILRRFGDG
+1103 DKAKLFGVLRRFGDG

-1127 TAGGKAVFYYDT
+1127 TSGGKAVFYYDT

-1171 IIMEAKH
+1171 IIMEAQH
-1178 EGERR
+1178 EPERR

-1209 AAFRAAI
+1209 AAFRSVI
-1216 MKELAQPAYEIT
+1216 MKELSQPAYEVT
-1228 PDMTEE
+1228 PGMTEE
-1234 QIDQLDKARREHV
+1234 QISQLDGARRERA
-1247 LDLRSMLETVVADK
+1247 LDLRSMLETIVADK
-1261 SFWAKTIGNK
+1261 SFFAKTISGK
-1271 LVDQNTNPAFDQN
+1271 LVDQNTNPAFDPN
-1284 SPMYNVIA
+1284 SSMYNVIA
-1292 DRTTRQIEAIKRQ
+1292 DRTTRQIQAIKRE

-1312 AEVQRVSDSLK
+1312 AEIQRVTDSLK
-1323 KVHELTKM
+1323 KVHDLTKM

-1339 SQPSSNV
+1339 SQPSSNI

-1380 DMQEGQDPFGGR
+1380 ELQEGQDPFSGR

-1397 NPILQSQAD
+1397 NPILQSQAE

-1446 FLGAASKEAIGG
+1446 FLGTASKDAIGG

-1478 KTQLEAI
+1478 RAQLEAI
-1485 RRSYRTASPLLDMLN
+1485 RRSYRTASPLLDVLN
-1500 GITSGIGQTHTRY
+1500 SITSGIGQTHTRY

-1539 AKSAQLLAAI
+1539 AKSAQLLAAVA
-1549 SSDVAGGGM
+1549 SDVAGGGM

-1578 LAATDKYYA
+1578 LAASDPYYA

-1607 KGALDNLI
+1607 KGALDNLV

-1623 LQTKDQID
+1623 LRTKDQVD

-1637 NDVFELSSRAATY
+1637 NDIFELSSRAATY

-1660 NKASGKFEKDAD
+1660 NKASGKFENDAD

-1707 FRPAAIGAARAI
+1707 FRPAATGAARAI

-1726 GFNEERFREE
+1726 GFNEEKFREE
-1736 AVAEGRTPDQIDKAV
+1736 AVAEGRTPDQIDNAV
-1751 KEMQKKTNQARV
+1751 KEMQKKASQARV

-1773 GIYMMALMMAGDDD
+1773 GMYMMALMLAGDDE

-1836 IGAGKSSVGE
+1836 ISSGKASIGE
-1846 AFGNIVT
+1846 TFGNIVT

-1867 NWVDNFP
+1867 SPIDNFP
-1874 AAAMDTV
+1874 AFAMDSV

-1886 RPFFEYVMNLDSL
+1886 RPFFEYVMNLDGL

-1911 GDAYTGGDSIPEM
+1911 GDAYTGGDNIPEM
-1924 YKQTARALFDATNGA
+1924 YKQVARALFDATNGA
-1939 IDWSPN
+1939 TDISPN
-1945 TMYFFASNYADG
+1945 TMYFFASSYADG
-1957 MAKMASSTTNLG
+1957 MAKMASSATNLG
-1969 LSVTG
+1969 LSVSG
-1974 QKEFDLKNDVAFVSS
+1974 QKEFDVKNDVAFVSS
-1989 FVGSKSN
+1989 FIGSKSN

-2005 ETQIKTLD
+2005 EDQIKGLD
-2013 KRINSLKDRPEQLKQ
+2013 KRINSLKDRPDQLRQ
-2028 FMESNPTAYGAVQFY
+2028 FMEANPAAYNAVQFY

-2054 RTQQNVVR
+2054 RTQQNIVR
-2062 ASKDLTIMERK
+2062 ASKELTIAERK
-2073 AELEKLQLLSNMVK
+2073 EELERLKLLSNMVK
-2087 HRLVETFD
+2087 HRLVETFEV
-2095 ILDIKP
+2095 LDIKP

>member
-1 MATYK
+1 
-6 VRSAGKIYDFQGP
+6 
-19 DGLPPDAVKMLASD
+19 
-33 YFSLGQTQPEAPP
+33 
-46 PEPKGESGF
+46 
-55 IPSVKRGFG
+55 
-64 QLGILA
+64 
-70 GDVIPA
+70 
-76 MAAHA
+76 
-81 VGAEDYAKKQMQ
+81 
-93 EAAKSSEELAK
+93 
-104 KYPAEIASYKNI
+104 
-116 KGFGDAFTY
+116 
-125 AKEAV
+125 
-130 GEALPTMIP
+130 
-139 SLFTGGAATIAGRGA
+139 
-154 IAAATSAAENAVLA
+154 
-168 GAAKGVVGEELKQ
+168 
-181 LATKAG
+181 
-187 VEAARKVALKYE
+187 VALKYE

-223 GKQDLGAAFA
+223 GKQDLSAAFV

-245 PINLLRKA
+245 PISLLRKA
-253 KMSGIPSKE
+253 KLSGIPSEE
-262 LGAAWAKRMGKGAL
+262 LGAAWAKRMGKGAVQ
-276 EGFVTEGGTE
+276 GFATEGGTE

-297 NFVAQNSDFFTKANF
+297 NFVAQNSDFFTKENF
-312 ERMLE
+312 ERLIE

-323 LGGAGITGATNVA
+323 LGGAGITAATNVA

-365 APALPPPPTPPSG
+365 TPSLPPPPAPPSG
-378 GKRTVEGFGI
+378 GGRTVEGFGV
-388 EPAPEQ
+388 EPPPEQ
-394 VTIPPAVRDQLDEIL
+394 ITIPPVVKDQID
-409 GKMLN
+409 KMLD

-430 ANPELIRYAEEYFKQ
+430 ADPQLIRYAEEYFKQ
-445 LGAGNAGKPDAGT
+445 LGAGNAGQPDAGS

-465 GTQPSTKPPTG
+465 GTQPDASTAPET
-476 VAGTTKPDGVVPTKP
+476 AGTPESGGVVPTGP
-491 DANVPPSGKGKQP
+491 DANVPPPRKRKQP
-504 GTLGEG
+504 G
-510 LGLAT
+510 
-515 IPYETSAFGGVGKPL
+515 PL
-530 VRSSGESNIIDYS
+530 
-543 GRKIVLMDVNGVQVP
+543 
-558 YYLSTG
+558 
-564 SGGKVDVPA
+564 
-573 GKWYPFF
+573 
-580 GIGKDGWI
+580 
-588 NKTGGKEMAGY
+588 
-599 YGSPALRKAGETLDK
+599 
-614 NIGDIRG
+614 
-621 DDTHPR
+621 DT
-627 VSSTGSHIDAINTGF
+627 
-642 NPAENGTPE
+642 TP
-651 TLATVRGNIDKL
+651 
-663 LAQIKGK
+663 
-670 PSTVEENKPAV
+670 

-689 PFGSA
+689 PFGGT
-694 EPPTDTTPP
+694 EPPVGTTPP
-703 VGFTPDDRV
+703 VEFTPDERV

-719 AEVYNKDRK
+719 AEVYNKDRR

-737 KKLSNEQK
+737 KKLSDEQK

-755 QEAVFDRIAE
+755 QEAMFDRIAE

-783 DTTGDGEQALKY
+783 DTTGDGEPALKY

-823 TIETELE
+823 TIGTELE
-830 KSNTGHAGTYTSP
+830 KPGLGRAGSYTIP
-843 THEIKIVAPGKGKQ
+843 THEIKIVGPKKGQ
-857 SRLPKGFGYDTEETT
+857 RSNLPQGLGYDAEETA
-872 LHEFTHAA
+872 LHEYVHAA
-880 TKRIVYLIKTQGRN
+880 TKRIVYLIKTQGKS
-894 AVTPQQYAAY
+894 AVTPKQYAAY
-904 KHLESL
+904 LHLVSL
-910 RDTVK
+910 RDTVMSRLSGAQK
-915 AKFST
+915 R
-920 EQNAE
+920 E
-925 FRRAMSPPDAAHDI
+925 FEHALSPSNVLHDI
-939 DEFIA
+939 DEFVA
-944 WGMTNAKFKEALR
+944 WGMTNAKFQEALR
-957 NVKIKPE
+957 SIKIRE
-964 NSIFNKTYSKVKDA
+964 QDSIFTKVKDA

-990 GMPDEVSIGKSSNAQ
+990 GMPNEVSIGKSSNAQ

-1019 LTRTDMLKSSRTNP
+1019 VTREEFTKGQFAKKGKTP
-1033 QTTTQQQTVTAP
+1033 QDITQQQTVSAP
-1045 SRDESKMTDK
+1045 SRDESTMTDK

-1080 SKRGMQ
+1080 SKRGAQ
-1086 NLATAFVSD
+1086 RLATNFVSD

-1103 DKASLFGILRRFGDG
+1103 NKADLFGILKTFGEG
-1118 VNDVWGQIT
+1118 INDVWTQVT
-1127 TAGGKAVFYYDT
+1127 TSGGKAVYIYDT
-1139 VMRNANDEVS
+1139 VMRNSNDEVS

-1209 AAFRAAI
+1209 AAFRSAI
-1216 MKELAQPAYEIT
+1216 MKELAQPAYAIT

-1234 QIDQLDKARREHV
+1234 QISQLDEARREHV
-1247 LDLRSMLETVVADK
+1247 LDLRSMLETIVADK
-1261 SFWAKTIGNK
+1261 SFLAKTINGK
-1271 LVDQNTNPAFDQN
+1271 LVDQNTNPAFDPN

-1292 DRTTRQIEAIKRQ
+1292 DRTTRQIEAIKRE

-1312 AEVQRVSDSLK
+1312 AEVQRVSDALR

-1346 IDFYDFKNYVP
+1346 IDFYNFKNYVP

-1380 DMQEGQDPFGGR
+1380 ELQEGQDPFSGR

-1397 NPILQSQAD
+1397 NPILQSQAE

-1418 LVLAIKNAIKDGIIK
+1418 LILAIKNAIKDGIIK

-1446 FLGAASKEAIGG
+1446 FLGTASKDTIGG

-1463 MYNEDGTIDVLEVHD
+1463 MYNEDGTIDVLEIHD
-1478 KTQLEAI
+1478 KVQLEAI

-1539 AKSAQLLAAI
+1539 AKAWQLLTAI
-1549 SSDVAGGGM
+1549 ASDVVGGGM

-1578 LAATDKYYA
+1578 LAASDPYYA

-1623 LQTKDQID
+1623 LRTKDQVD

-1637 NDVFELSSRAATY
+1637 NDTFELSSRAATY
-1650 RMLKDQFFAE
+1650 RMLKSQFFAE

-1672 ALADAKAHAVEYA
+1672 ALADAKARAVEYA

-1707 FRPAAIGAARAI
+1707 FRPAATGAARAI

-1726 GFNEERFREE
+1726 RLLPPGMGGFDEAVFREE
-1736 AVAEGRTPDQIDKAV
+1736 AAAEGRTPEQIDKAV
-1751 KEMQKKTNQARV
+1751 KEMMQKASSAAY

-1773 GIYMMALMMAGDDD
+1773 GMYMMALMLAGDDD

-1827 ASAGAQIAA
+1827 ASAGAQIAS
-1836 IGAGKSSVGE
+1836 IGAGKASVGE

-1867 NWVDNFP
+1867 SPIDNLP
-1874 AAAMDTV
+1874 AFAMDSV

-1886 RPFFEYVMNLDSL
+1886 RPFFEYVMNLDGL

-1911 GDAYTGGDSIPEM
+1911 GDAYTGGDNIPEM
-1924 YKQTARALFDATNGA
+1924 YKQAARALFDATNGA
-1939 IDWSPN
+1939 TDISPN
-1945 TMYFFASNYADG
+1945 TMYFFASSYADG
-1957 MAKMASSTTNLG
+1957 MAKMASSATNLG
-1969 LSVTG
+1969 LSVSG
-1974 QKEFDLKNDVAFVSS
+1974 QKEFDLKNDIAFVSS
-1989 FVGSKSN
+1989 FVGAKSN

-2005 ETQIKTLD
+2005 EDQIKGLD

-2028 FMESNPTAYGAVQFY
+2028 FMEANPAAYNAVQFY

-2054 RTQQNVVR
+2054 RTQQNIVR
-2062 ASKDLTIMERK
+2062 ASKELTIMERK
-2073 AELEKLQLLSNMVK
+2073 EELERLKLLSNMVK
-2087 HRLVETFD
+2087 HRLVETFEL
-2095 ILDIKP
+2095 LDVKP